1 MTLGLFS
8 ISIPLA
14 GAGGAAGSV
23 LRGPVGDVAQGSAVA
38 FTDLLD
44 AGAGD
49 ADGKGLLCA
58 VDSPAGTSEPEETA
72 GNQPGTGDD
81 DQIEPESPGSPCMID
96 IALRE
101 ASTDP
106 VEVAADPQP
115 WAPPAPIILMH
126 ALSTPSAN
134 AAATVTVEE
143 PLRSDAPSHD
153 DSRPALPGA
162 QRALLRHISPPH
174 PLDLKGGALP
184 GAFGGLQAGRT
195 GVDNPASADPTLSDP
210 ILPEAAGVGA
220 SDAVEPVGRLWKAP
234 GVRDGV
240 DTDSSAQG
248 QAGLRRPGAT
258 GGTMVGELTVR
269 GNARM
274 AHIHD
279 APKDPSQWFHDPGRL
294 PTQSGPRPEGPATS
308 AWAPV
313 ADADLFPASSPPLSR
328 DSKASPQS
336 VPPATS
342 AGALAP
348 GNTAERTNSAAMPS
362 VDRAPSPVIL
372 GADLTMPPRGG
383 VAGRRDERSWSGGNS
398 ASGPIPPE
406 QTPRHPRRDADV
418 ATGTP
423 ANAQGATEP
432 VSGETI
438 RMVPTS
444 LTEAGQAAAP
454 VDPALA
460 AGPNDAPRGEVV
472 IGRDDPALFRTHHR
486 VEPHRQIAD
495 AIVRTR
501 DGQVEILLDPVELGR
516 VTVLLGMDDRSGLGI
531 IAERP
536 ETLDLIRRH
545 SDQLLRDL
553 RDSGMPNASLDF
565 MKHEGGGGRGGQS
578 FPLPASAET
587 ARDRVEEEA
596 APLTSA
602 AAPKPLGI
610 HRIDIRL

>member
-23 LRGPVGDVAQGSAVA
+23 FRGPVGDVAQGSAVA

-58 VDSPAGTSEPEETA
+58 VSSPAGTSEPEETA
-72 GNQPGTGDD
+72 GKQPGTGDD
-81 DQIEPESPGSPCMID
+81 DQIEPESPESPCMID
-96 IALRE
+96 IAMRE

-134 AAATVTVEE
+134 AAATVSVEE
-143 PLRSDAPSHD
+143 PLRSDA
-153 DSRPALPGA
+153 
-162 QRALLRHISPPH
+162 PH

-195 GVDNPASADPTLSDP
+195 GVDNPASSDPTLSDP
-210 ILPEAAGVGA
+210 TLPEAAGVGA

-240 DTDSSAQG
+240 DTDSSALG
-248 QAGLRRPGAT
+248 QAGLGRPWAM
-258 GGTMVGELTVR
+258 GGTIVGEVTVR
-269 GNARM
+269 DNARM
-274 AHIHD
+274 AHIQD
-279 APKDPSQWFHDPGRL
+279 ASEDPSQWFNDPGRL
-294 PTQSGPRPEGPATS
+294 PPQSGPRPEGPATS

-342 AGALAP
+342 AGALAS
-348 GNTAERTNSAAMPS
+348 GTAAERTNSAVMPS

-398 ASGPIPPE
+398 ASGPIPLE
-406 QTPRHPRRDADV
+406 QTPSHPRRDADV

-432 VSGETI
+432 VSRETM
-438 RMVPTS
+438 RVVPTS

-460 AGPNDAPRGEVV
+460 AGPNDAPRGEVQ
-472 IGRDDPALFRTHHR
+472 IGRDDPALFRPYHR
-486 VEPHRQIAD
+486 AEPHRQIAD

-516 VTVLLGMDDRSGLGI
+516 VTVLLGTDDRSGLGI

-596 APLTSA
+596 APLPSA